1 MTEPIYVFQC
11 PNCDEFTDSDKL
23 VCASCG
29 ESVKRSWV
37 ETITDGAPTG
47 AEDPEW
53 VKGFRVGQEY
63 GISIERERIIKS
75 LVESQ
80 CVNTSPYWRWSGT
93 DFVITL
99 GNLSALIKGEQK

>member
-53 VKGFRVGQEY
+53 VKGFRIGQEY
-63 GISIERERIIKS
+63 GISIERERIIK
-75 LVESQ
+75 LLE
-80 CVNTSPYWRWSGT
+80 PYSECQ
-93 DFVITL
+93 DDDYCITHCDCQRSNYFI
-99 GNLSALIKGEQK
+99 GLIKGEQK